1 MKIEKPVLVKIY
13 AECFLFMTQEEY
25 DKMKLRCDSGQSSEY
40 NYYLKDWLNN
50 PKFELVKTYT
60 SALEK
65 DGVYYSN
72 TESILVPENGEITS
86 VDFTVRLSKLEKV
99 YSEINLSAKKFD
111 K

>member
-25 DKMKLRCDSGQSSEY
+25 DKMKLQCDLGYSSEY
-40 NYYLKDWLNN
+40 SYYLISWLNN
-50 PKFELVKTYT
+50 PKFELVKTST

-72 TESILVPENGEITS
+72 TESILVPENGKIAS
-86 VDFTVRLSKLEKV
+86 IDFTVKSTKLEKV
-99 YSEINLSAKKFD
+99 STTKTISAQKSD
-111 K
+111 

>member
-13 AECFLFMTQEEY
+13 AESFLFMTQEEY

-86 VDFTVRLSKLEKV
+86 VDFTVKSTKLEKV
-99 YSEINLSAKKFD
+99 STTKTISAQKSD
-111 K
+111 